1 MLGSGA
7 VVARGRLADLYSQ
20 KAQLK
25 KACVAGAFGM
35 ARMPLPGFAGYA
47 QNMRTIRGQTM
58 TGSGKIRTIDI
69 HTHVLADATIKLL
82 QKEIP
87 RLGLTLTAIDDKDS
101 VLEVAGVPY
110 RPFPRGGHDIAA
122 RLAYMDGADVD
133 MHVLSVSPQTWLY
146 NQEATVGA
154 AAAALQNDEIARLV
168 KEHPDRFAGIA
179 TLPMQAPEKA
189 AEELRRAMTKL
200 RLHGAMIASNVGG
213 KNLDDPAF
221 EPVWAAAAELDAFMM
236 IHPGNVAGADRL
248 RAYYLGNLIGN
259 PLDTT
264 IAAAC
269 LIFGGVLER
278 YPKLNFVMV
287 HGGGFIPYQ
296 GGRWVHGWQVR
307 PEPKVHLKHSPEKYL
322 DRFLYDTILHSKT
335 SLQFL
340 ISSVGADRV
349 FLGSDY
355 PYDMG
360 MLDCVRQVR
369 SLDLAAA
376 DRDTILGSHAAAIL
390 GKKRQPAAAK

>member
-1 MLGSGA
+1 MLSPELLFVGFWRPLYNGNPRRKKTSAAVTAGMLG
-7 VVARGRLADLYSQ
+7 
-20 KAQLK
+20 
-25 KACVAGAFGM
+25 
-35 ARMPLPGFAGYA
+35 PLLLGFAGYA
-47 QNMRTIRGQTM
+47 HNTRAIGHRGKKM
-58 TGSGKIRTIDI
+58 TSAQKTRTIDT

-82 QKEIP
+82 QREIP
-87 RLGLTLTAIDDKDS
+87 KLGLKLSPIDNVDS
-101 VLEVAGVPY
+101 ILEVAGVPY
-110 RPFPRGGHDIAA
+110 RPFPRGGYDIAA
-122 RLAYMDGADVD
+122 RLAYMDGAEVD

-146 NQEATVGA
+146 GQETAVGVA
-154 AAAALQNDEIARLV
+154 ASAIQNDEIARLV

-179 TLPMQAPEKA
+179 TLPMQAPDKA
-189 AEELRRAMTKL
+189 ADELRRAMGQL
-200 RLHGAMIASNVGG
+200 GLHGAMIASNVGG
-213 KNLDDPAF
+213 KNLDDPSF
-221 EPVWAAAAELDAFMM
+221 EPLWTVAAELDAFMM

-248 RAYYLGNLIGN
+248 QSYYLGNLIGN

-296 GGRWVHGWQVR
+296 GGRWVHGWHVR

-335 SLQFL
+335 SLEFL
-340 ISSVGADRV
+340 ISSVGANRV

-360 MLDCVRQVR
+360 MMDCVRHVR
-369 SLDLAAA
+369 SLGISSA
-376 DRDTILGSHAAAIL
+376 DRDTILGAHAASIL
-390 GKKRQPAAAK
+390 GKTRQR